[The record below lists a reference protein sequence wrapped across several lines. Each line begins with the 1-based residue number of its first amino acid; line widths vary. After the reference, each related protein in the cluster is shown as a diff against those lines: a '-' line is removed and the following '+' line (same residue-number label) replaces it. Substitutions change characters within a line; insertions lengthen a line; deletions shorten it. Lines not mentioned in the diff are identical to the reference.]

1 MATIRPYEDDPHV
14 LYEEL
19 SKLNSQMLT
28 MQRELEKKNA
38 ELQRLAYYDTLTGL
52 LNRRAILEKLD
63 EWLRHTR
70 RYHGRLAVAM
80 LDIDHFK
87 LVNDSYGHRVGD
99 RVLADMAGIMRRS
112 VRTTDSVGRYGGEEF
127 LIMLPNT
134 DAAGAAI
141 MAERVRAGIAGCPM
155 HDADGSD
162 FPATVSL
169 GVAECCDGDDEDL
182 VVGRADSALYR
193 AKDSGRNCVV
203 VTACPAAGS

>member
-70 RYHGRLAVAM
+70 RYHGLLVANLA
-80 LDIDHFK
+80 
-87 LVNDSYGHRVGD
+87 SPPG
-99 RVLADMAGIMRRS
+99 RS
-112 VRTTDSVGRYGGEEF
+112 AKRPNGRIQTLHAEQSIASTWPSQQ
-127 LIMLPNT
+127 LRQ
-134 DAAGAAI
+134 AALGQKP
-141 MAERVRAGIAGCPM
+141 AEPGLR
-155 HDADGSD
+155 
-162 FPATVSL
+162 
-169 GVAECCDGDDEDL
+169 
-182 VVGRADSALYR
+182 
-193 AKDSGRNCVV
+193 
-203 VTACPAAGS
+203 